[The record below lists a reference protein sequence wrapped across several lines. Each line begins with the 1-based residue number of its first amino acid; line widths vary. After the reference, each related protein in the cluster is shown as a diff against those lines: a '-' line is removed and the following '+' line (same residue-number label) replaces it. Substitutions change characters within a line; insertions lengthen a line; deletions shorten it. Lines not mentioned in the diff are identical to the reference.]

1 MTNMAETQEPA
12 GDRTYEDEQSVAE
25 KKRLALNYLMEA
37 WEDAAEACVDLEI
50 LAHVGL
56 FRAFA
61 DLVDIYGEEPAAEL
75 AETLPKR
82 IRSYEF
88 SRDRVVQ

>member
-1 MTNMAETQEPA
+1 MAETQEPV
-12 GDRTYEDEQSVAE
+12 GDLGYEDDKSIAE
-25 KKRLALNYLMEA
+25 KKRLALSYLMEA
-37 WEDAAEACVDLEI
+37 WEDAADAGVDLEI

-61 DLVDIYGEEPAAEL
+61 DLVDIYGEDPVAEL

-82 IRSYEF
+82 IRAFEF